1 MKKESLIMKLDT
13 MKCQNCGK
21 KVEIFEL
28 TSGLEIIKYAP
39 CKHCGCDNLLSC
51 EKWERG
57 SAEIDMSS
65 PEEITQYLSDL
76 YNLEDLLLNPED
88 PRVSGIGPLMLSFIK
103 LIRKA
108 GYKDKDIQ
116 KFLTNAVYRTRFGG
130 VRTGVENG
138 ETYLLGCGH
147 DVPRVL
153 PNKGDW
159 KEWMLLRPR
168 AV

>member
-1 MKKESLIMKLDT
+1 MKKESLSMKLDT
-13 MKCQNCGK
+13 MKCQKCKK

-28 TSGLEIIKYAP
+28 TSGGDIIKYAP

-57 SAEIDMSS
+57 PAEIDMSS
-65 PEEITQYLSDL
+65 QDEITQYLSDL
-76 YNLEDLLLNPED
+76 YNLEDLLLN
-88 PRVSGIGPLMLSFIK
+88 GIGPLMLSFIR
-103 LIRKA
+103 LLRKA
-108 GYKDKDIQ
+108 GYRDKDIQ
-116 KFLTNAVYRTRFGG
+116 RFLTNAAYGTRFGG
-130 VRTGVENG
+130 ARTGVENG

-147 DVPRVL
+147 SVPRVL
-153 PNKGDW
+153 PNRGDW